1 MYQRLVLIFL
11 VIAAP
16 AIAGAQADFP
26 VRYHYGDNV
35 RWSSLSFDD
44 SSWPVA
50 SAGFWPAPPL
60 TSDGFVWVRLRV
72 ALPGGSAEPL
82 AARET
87 LFRSAPAV
95 SAIYVNGV
103 LAGTNGVLPP
113 NPSVWTAPPNL
124 VFPLPASPAH
134 SVDAIPSGIAVIA
147 IRAWIAPDSRS
158 GQIYASRFTIDR
170 TETQLAL
177 ARYARNSLLLRE
189 LPILIVGLLLV
200 LLGFGLLALGVRTRR
215 RELLLFAIVL
225 IAGPLQADFY
235 LLTYSGPLPV
245 PIVLYATI
253 SSVLLCAV
261 PISYLQFLWEALAIG
276 APGWKYAAWAASVL
290 AALAFWIHTTAHQT
304 GPLLILAL
312 HTELTAGIVRDLL
325 ESFAAIWAMIY
336 RRSGRFL
343 AFAILLTP
351 LTSFFDLIGPY
362 LGPNWANIT
371 DWTFYIAV
379 LAGGLLVAAIL
390 LWRAW
395 NAWKTGQRLSV
406 ELSAAREIQQRLIP
420 DSLPALAGFRTQAAY
435 LPATEVGG
443 DFYQLLHQPGGSA
456 LIVVGDVSGKGLKAA
471 MTGALAIGALR
482 ALAQEDL
489 SPAQILNRLNAQ
501 LAAPQASGPGYTS
514 AQGAGLS
521 PAGFVTCLCARIA
534 TDGSVTV
541 SNAGHLAP
549 YLDGEE
555 VSIAGSL
562 PLGLSTEAEYAETA
576 LQLKAGDTLTFL
588 SDGVVEAQNSQGELF
603 GFDRAGRISTRS
615 ADEIAGAACAFGQQD
630 DISVLT
636 LTYVPGASCRVVE
649 G

>member
-1 MYQRLVLIFL
+1 MYPRLIFIFL
-11 VIAAP
+11 VLAAP

-35 RWSSLSFDD
+35 LWSSPSFDD

-50 SAGFWPAPPL
+50 PAGVWPAPPL
-60 TSDGFVWVRLRV
+60 ASDGFVWVRMRV
-72 ALPGGSAEPL
+72 ALPGGIAEPL

-95 SAIYVNGV
+95 SAIYINGV

-113 NPSVWTAPPNL
+113 NPSAWTAPPNL
-124 VFPLPASPAH
+124 VFPLPAPA
-134 SVDAIPSGIAVIA
+134 APPGNATTTRMAVIA
-147 IRAWIAPDSRS
+147 MRAWIPPDSRS
-158 GQIYASRFTIDR
+158 GEVYASGFTLDR
-170 TETQLAL
+170 AETQLAL
-177 ARYARNSLLLRE
+177 ARDARNSLLLRE
-189 LPILIVGLLLV
+189 LPILLVGLLLV
-200 LLGFGLLALGVRTRR
+200 LLGFALLALGIRTRR
-215 RELLLFAIVL
+215 RELLLFAVVL

-253 SSVLLCAV
+253 SSLLLCAV
-261 PISYLQFLWEALAIG
+261 PISYLQFLWEALALG

-290 AALAFWIHTTAHQT
+290 AALAFWMHTTAQQP
-304 GPLLILAL
+304 GPWVSLAL

-325 ESFAAIWAMIY
+325 ESGAAVWAMVY

-351 LTSFFDLIGPY
+351 AASLLDEIGSY
-362 LGPNWANIT
+362 LGRNWANIA
-371 DWTFYIAV
+371 DWTFDVAV
-379 LAGGLLVAAIL
+379 LAGGVLIAAIL

-395 NAWKTGQRLSV
+395 MAWKTGQRLSV

-420 DSLPALAGFRTQAAY
+420 ESLPAFAGFRTQAAY

-471 MTGALAIGALR
+471 MTGALAIGAVR

-501 LAAPQASGPGYTS
+501 LAVPQASGPTS
-514 AQGAGLS
+514 GQGSGLS
-521 PAGFVTCLCARIA
+521 GFVTCLCASIA
-534 TDGSVTV
+534 ADGSITIA
-541 SNAGHLAP
+541 NAGHLAP

-555 VSIAGSL
+555 VVIAGSL
-562 PLGLSTEAEYAETA
+562 PLGLSSEAEYSETA
-576 LQLKAGDTLTFL
+576 LRLKAGDTLTFL
-588 SDGVVEAQNSQGELF
+588 SDGVVEAQNAQGELF
-603 GFDRAGRISTRS
+603 GFDRAGSLSTRS
-615 ADEIAGAACAFGQQD
+615 ADEIARAACAFGQQD

-636 LTYVPGASCRVVE
+636 LTYEPGVL
-649 G
+649 